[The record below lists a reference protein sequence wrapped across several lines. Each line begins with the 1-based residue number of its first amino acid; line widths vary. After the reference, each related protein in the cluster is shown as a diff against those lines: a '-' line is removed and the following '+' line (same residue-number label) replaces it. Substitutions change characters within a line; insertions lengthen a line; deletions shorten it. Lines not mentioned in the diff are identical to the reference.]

1 MRSDNKRPMHEFAG
15 LLPICGYIGFKVAS
29 CAARVDPKV
38 EGAYARAGKFT
49 AEAATSI
56 RTLKGLTS

>member
-1 MRSDNKRPMHEFAG
+1 MMILVG

-38 EGAYARAGKFT
+38 ESAYATAGKFT

-56 RTLKGLTS
+56 RTLKGSAS